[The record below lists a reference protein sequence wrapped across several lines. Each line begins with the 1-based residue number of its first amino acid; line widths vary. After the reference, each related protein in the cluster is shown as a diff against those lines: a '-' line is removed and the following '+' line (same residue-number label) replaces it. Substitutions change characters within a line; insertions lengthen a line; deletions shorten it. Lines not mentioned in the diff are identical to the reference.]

1 MANEYLVENEIKPV
15 PMILSSPRY
24 NVGERVSTTY
34 GNGWVRSFDPVA
46 DLYKVDVDWRGLDVQ
61 IKEYKEEKEGMSS
74 VADNDTTQAS
84 VDVSRVKSDE
94 SNTDE
99 PSQPP
104 APSGD
109 MSVRS
114 ISPPP
119 SSIAHDNDSTSAPDS
134 ELAFYR
140 NVASLDAHLVD
151 AAHTLL
157 ADGFDEAFRIVAES
171 ADDLPAIARV
181 SSADAAHAAA
191 DLCH

>member
-1 MANEYLVENEIKPV
+1 
-15 PMILSSPRY
+15 MILSSPRY

-46 DLYKVDVDWRGLDVQ
+46 DLYKVDIDWRGLDVQ
-61 IKEYKEEKEGMSS
+61 IRDYKEEKEGMSS

-109 MSVRS
+109 MSVR
-114 ISPPP
+114 
-119 SSIAHDNDSTSAPDS
+119 
-134 ELAFYR
+134 R
-140 NVASLDAHLVD
+140 
-151 AAHTLL
+151 
-157 ADGFDEAFRIVAES
+157 
-171 ADDLPAIARV
+171 
-181 SSADAAHAAA
+181 
-191 DLCH
+191 